1 LDSKAGNGIR
11 RQRIQFNEVAM
22 EKLNEEDKTL
32 PRNCRA
38 EAGRFIST

>member
-1 LDSKAGNGIR
+1 LDSQAGNDIL
-11 RQRIQFNEVAM
+11 RQGIQFNEITM
-22 EKLNEEDKTL
+22 EKLNGEDKTV